1 MHHDFQRMEFL
12 GDAVLSLVSRRLL
25 MRLFPTAKEVPLPFF
40 SILPTAPLRTCGGY
54 EVVSDRENMAG
65 SSVVLAVAASRSHQC
80 SLLSWAA
87 QCWDHLAEKCLTS
100 AAQNLRSSASCLAA
114 VTCLGTMCMAGFP

>member
-40 SILPTAPLRTCGGY
+40 SLLPTAPLRTCSGY

-65 SSVVLAVAASRSHQC
+65 SYVVLAVAASRSHQC
-80 SLLSWAA
+80 SLLYSP
-87 QCWDHLAEKCLTS
+87 
-100 AAQNLRSSASCLAA
+100 
-114 VTCLGTMCMAGFP
+114 VLGPSR